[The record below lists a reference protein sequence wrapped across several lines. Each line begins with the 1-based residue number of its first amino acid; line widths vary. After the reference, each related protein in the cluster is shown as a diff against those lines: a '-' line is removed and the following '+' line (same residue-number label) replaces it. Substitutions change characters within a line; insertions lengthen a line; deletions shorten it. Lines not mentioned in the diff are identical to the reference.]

1 MSELFQTDL
10 LKKMSLIIIIIIT
23 IIIIIIII
31 CAKYINRVGF
41 FCF

>member
-1 MSELFQTDL
+1 MSELFQSDL